1 MEWVFTRAVAARLSN
16 PFDLHSSGFHCGCGR
31 RYTSATQP
39 DESPSSNIQMT
50 KSAVAITMALLV
62 ALCAMAEQA
71 RLNLFI
77 RSESIDPGI
86 VADFQKQLNLDAGK
100 GEVM

>member
-1 MEWVFTRAVAARLSN
+1 
-16 PFDLHSSGFHCGCGR
+16 
-31 RYTSATQP
+31 
-39 DESPSSNIQMT
+39 MT

-77 RSESIDPGI
+77 WSESIGPGI